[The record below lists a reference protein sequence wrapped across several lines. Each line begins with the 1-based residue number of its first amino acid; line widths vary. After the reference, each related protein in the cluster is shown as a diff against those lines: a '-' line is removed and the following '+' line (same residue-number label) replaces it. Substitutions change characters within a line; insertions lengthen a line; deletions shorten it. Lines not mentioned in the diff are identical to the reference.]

1 MTTPATPPAVP
12 KSKKYVVPLA
22 FGAGY
27 ALGIAVGWWYCQK
40 MMAEATRPLAV
51 PPPVAADPTVT
62 PIPEPVVTIQQT
74 QPVEQPVSDA
84 SPAPAAA
91 AD

>member
-1 MTTPATPPAVP
+1 MTTPAAPPAP
-12 KSKKYVVPLA
+12 KTKKYVIPLA
-22 FGAGY
+22 FGIGY
-27 ALGIAVGWWYCQK
+27 GLGIAVGVYYCRQ
-40 MMAEATRPLAV
+40 MAAQATPPLAV
-51 PPPVAADPTVT
+51 PPPAAADPTVT